1 MAMIVISD
9 AHLLALATTAR
20 ADGRLREARDLLLK
34 VRNRTP
40 GFLEGVTLELA
51 KFEVA
56 AGRYG
61 SAQRLFAEVTTQHP
75 NAFFRSIAQERA
87 HLVGRITSRTEV
99 PVPALR
105 KRLAEIHVD
114 APERLPSTSLLPEI
128 DFVGSPAA
136 YRSGYD
142 RRRSDPLSTLIR
154 MVKKGVNESTI
165 STLGDFLAAYLFF
178 ETDVLASVDYLVP
191 VPTRPERASERGY
204 SIPLLLAEVIS
215 RRCAIPLH
223 DEFIRTDG
231 PNFEL
236 RTVPRWARSTLT
248 DSAYQLG
255 KRPEWIP
262 DTAALIVDDV
272 ITTGS
277 TVRSVA
283 RLLRGAGAGR
293 VFAVALAHSEWS
305 GYNWGQ
311 LASPEEIGIQETP
324 PCMDATDA

>member
-1 MAMIVISD
+1 MITISD
-9 AHLLALATTAR
+9 SHLLALATTAR

-34 VRNRTP
+34 ARNRP
-40 GFLEGVTLELA
+40 LGLLADVTLEFA

-75 NAFFRSIAQERA
+75 NAFFRSLAQERA
-87 HLVGRITSRTEV
+87 YLVGRITSRSEV

-114 APERLPSTSLLPEI
+114 VPERLPATSLQPEI

-165 STLGDFLAAYLFF
+165 SLLGDLLAAYLFF

-191 VPTRPERASERGY
+191 VPTRPERESERGY

-215 RRCAIPLH
+215 QRCAIPLH

-231 PNFEL
+231 PDFEL
-236 RTVPRWARSTLT
+236 RNVPRWARSTFT

-262 DTAALIVDDV
+262 GTAALIVDDV

-283 RLLRGAGAGR
+283 RVLRGAGADR

-305 GYNWGQ
+305 GYQWGQ
-311 LASPEEIGIQETP
+311 LPWSDEAGIQEAP
-324 PCMDATDA
+324 PCMDAAQAT